1 MKATYESN
9 ITEDV
14 EDTEKMIVE
23 NLILAVLNSN
33 YLNLS
38 SFKQFSDNHAKLNN
52 INLLEIANASFPN
65 LAENAITG

>member
-38 SFKQFSDNHAKLNN
+38 SFKQFSDNQAKLNN
-52 INLLEIANASFPN
+52 INLLEIADASFPN